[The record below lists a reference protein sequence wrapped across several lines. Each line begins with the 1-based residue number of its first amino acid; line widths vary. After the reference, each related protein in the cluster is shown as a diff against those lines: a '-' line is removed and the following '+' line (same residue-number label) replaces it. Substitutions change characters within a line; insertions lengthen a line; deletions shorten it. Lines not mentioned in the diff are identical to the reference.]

1 MRKRNAVGTRM
12 RELRHVAGM
21 HLDDVADAAGI
32 SAGHLSRIER
42 GETGPSFMIAT
53 RIAAVLGVGSNELA
67 TMQREQSATDTEL
80 MAILTARGLTPAI
93 AQEITGKIS
102 TSARLAL
109 LEVITDNEAP

>member
-12 RELRHVAGM
+12 RELRHAAGM
-21 HLDDVADAAGI
+21 HLDDVADAVGI

-67 TMQREQSATDTEL
+67 TMQREQSATDHEL
-80 MAILTARGLTPAI
+80 VAVLMARGLTLAI

-102 TSARLAL
+102 TPARQAL
-109 LEVITDNEAP
+109 LVALSDVA